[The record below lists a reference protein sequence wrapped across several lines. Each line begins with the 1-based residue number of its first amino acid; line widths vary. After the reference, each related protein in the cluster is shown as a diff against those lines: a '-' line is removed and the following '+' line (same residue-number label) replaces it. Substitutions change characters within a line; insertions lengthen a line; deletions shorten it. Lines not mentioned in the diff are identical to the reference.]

1 MNVIDEKLK
10 LLQPVLGKAK
20 TRRLRQMYLFEDDF
34 RAKKEIEN
42 RIDILISRHVK
53 TEIADEIIL
62 PPPGKNLCDGDI
74 HLGKTEYIGRELE
87 TFHLKLKDINRHVG
101 IFGSTGSGKTTMAK
115 NIIRQLHR
123 KGIPFLI
130 FDWEKSYR
138 NLIREFPDISVFTVG
153 NDINPIFLNFLSVP
167 PGIQYEEYI
176 KSIIA
181 ILSEDYIGGIGA
193 DTMLLNYMEMAFQE
207 TRNPFFEDLKMIIL
221 REINKD
227 MGRRG
232 RLTGR
237 SGLWKETV
245 SRQITFI
252 SKGAAGTVVNSKKH
266 FPIEKLFSKPIVLEF
281 GNLKSP
287 HDRKFFI
294 HVILNW
300 LSIYS
305 QHCGIL
311 SEKLKQVLIFEEFHN
326 IVMKGNEDNMVSGLF
341 RESRKY
347 GIGLVAIDQTPSEI
361 PNSIFANMNAKISFS
376 LGTSRDIS
384 SMAKAMN
391 LDRDRTRFLG
401 MLKTGYAIVN
411 VKQRHHDSFQ
421 ISTPFMKEDENVWD
435 DELKTAMRKVSKDSH
450 IEWTNFENSS
460 ISQGYQEKDILPLFS
475 SEIKILGLEKCLLT
489 DISEHPYDGVDARS
503 KRLGLHPSD
512 MTNLHQSLSVK
523 EVIRPVVVDTKK
535 LFEITSTGRDI
546 ADKSG
551 IKIRLK
557 DEKGGI
563 EHAYWINETC
573 QFLRKFKFQ
582 PVCEVSGI
590 DISDKEAGLAIE
602 IETGKSNILK
612 NLLKLKKSRF
622 TNPFMLA
629 TNKAAEFKIKTR
641 KVDFPE
647 IRMMHVKEFL
657 KLTQKQ
663 LLTPNSIRSCSHLK
677 DEVAAKTEQ

>member
-1 MNVIDEKLK
+1 MNVIDDKLK
-10 LLQPVLGKAK
+10 LLQPVLGKVK
-20 TRRLRQMYLFEDDF
+20 TQRLRQMYLFEDDF

-42 RIDILISRHVK
+42 RIDLLIAGYVK
-53 TEIADEIIL
+53 KEIDDEIIL
-62 PPPGKNLCDGDI
+62 PPPDKDLCGGDI
-74 HLGKTEYIGRELE
+74 HLGETNYLGRELE
-87 TFHLKLKDINRHVG
+87 TFGLKLKDINRHVG

-138 NLIREFPDISVFTVG
+138 NLIREFPDVQVYTVG
-153 NDINPIFLNFLSVP
+153 NDINPISLNFLSVP
-167 PGIQYEEYI
+167 PGIKYDEYI

-207 TRNPFFEDLKMIIL
+207 TKNPFFEDLKMIIL
-221 REINKD
+221 REIHKD
-227 MGRRG
+227 MGKRG

-252 SKGAAGTVVNSKKH
+252 SKGAAGTVVNSRKH

-326 IVMKGNEDNMVSGLF
+326 ILMKGKEDNMVSCLF

-376 LGTSRDIS
+376 LGTNRDIS

-401 MLKTGYAIVN
+401 MLKTGHAIVN

-435 DELKTAMRKVSKDSH
+435 DELKKVMLKVSKDSH
-450 IEWTNFENSS
+450 LKWPDLENSS
-460 ISQGYQEKDILPLFS
+460 LSQGYQGNEIFPPFS
-475 SEIKILGLEKCLLT
+475 AEMKIMGLEKCLLT
-489 DISEHPYDGVDARS
+489 DISEHPYDGVDTRS
-503 KRLGLHPSD
+503 KRLGLHPSE

-523 EVIRPVVVDTKK
+523 EVIKPVIVGNKK
-535 LFEITSTGRDI
+535 LFEITSKGRDM
-546 ADKSG
+546 ADQSG
-551 IKIRLK
+551 IRIRLK
-557 DEKGGI
+557 DAKGGI
-563 EHAYWINETC
+563 EHDYWINETC
-573 QFLRKFKFQ
+573 QFLRKFEFQ
-582 PVCEVSGI
+582 PVCEVQGI
-590 DISDKEAGLAIE
+590 DIADRESGLAIE
-602 IETGKSNILK
+602 IETGKSNISK
-612 NLLKLKKSRF
+612 NL
-622 TNPFMLA
+622 
-629 TNKAAEFKIKTR
+629 
-641 KVDFPE
+641 
-647 IRMMHVKEFL
+647 
-657 KLTQKQ
+657 
-663 LLTPNSIRSCSHLK
+663 
-677 DEVAAKTEQ
+677 